1 MEIKNNSQKVILVLF
16 PLIINKFD
24 FQSGE
29 KIHFF
34 DMGKIRKKELKEKV
48 ITSLEEE
55 KIIKLVDINYNQEV
69 EEFIQHNPGSKMV
82 LVNYPH
88 NDQQFTSLS
97 SDLVRKGKKISNI
110 ILLNISNYE
119 L

>member
-1 MEIKNNSQKVILVLF
+1 MEVKNNSQKVILLLF

-29 KIHFF
+29 KINFF
-34 DMGKIRKKELKEKV
+34 DIGKIRKKKLKEKN

-55 KIIKLVDINYNQEV
+55 KILKLVDINYNHEV
-69 EEFIQHNPGSKMV
+69 KEFIQHNSSSKLM

-88 NDQQFTSLS
+88 NEQQFASLN
-97 SDLVRKGKKISNI
+97 SDLTQ
-110 ILLNISNYE
+110 
-119 L
+119 